1 MLLCGYCGVLD
12 QVGVL
17 SVVIKTLLKW
27 IIIIIFFGT
36 FAKRTFIYLFTF
48 LNYVC
53 DWFAPK
59 YCACAVGI
67 FQYFCLYTWLRF
79 SNITEKNYHNW
90 NKVGD
95 WPWPCP

>member
-36 FAKRTFIYLFTF
+36 FAKRTFIYLF
-48 LNYVC
+48 
-53 DWFAPK
+53 K
-59 YCACAVGI
+59 H
-67 FQYFCLYTWLRF
+67 
-79 SNITEKNYHNW
+79 S
-90 NKVGD
+90 
-95 WPWPCP
+95 